1 MTRELI
7 ISSIQALWT
16 SPAIL
21 ESHQDRHSL
30 PAILGFIKV
39 ATRQDFYSSP
49 ATLGDSPGFLLVTRD
64 ARGLARISTHHPRRS
79 GTRLSG
85 PRPARRLAH
94 RELAYHGLAPL
105 ADSLIVNSSITDSPR
120 LGTRPK
126 RLRHRRLAYRR
137 LATLGDSPAAASPSW
152 AHLLRTRPRGLA
164 MIGSRHSS
172 KSGIRHSPISG
183 SHCAPEHTII
193 EPQAASTRRLKP
205 RGLLPLG
212 IFR

>member
-39 ATRQDFYSSP
+39 ATSQDFYSSP
-49 ATLGDSPGFLLVTRD
+49 AMLADSPGFLLITRD
-64 ARGLARISTHHPRRS
+64 ARGLVYR
-79 GTRLSG
+79 
-85 PRPARRLAH
+85 
-94 RELAYHGLAPL
+94 GLAPL
-105 ADSLIVNSSITDSPR
+105 ADSLIGNSLITASPHSPTHSSRTRLSHSPR

>member
-1 MTRELI
+1 MTQYDSGTHHI
-7 ISSIQALWT
+7 INSSSLDIARNIGKSSR
-16 SPAIL
+16 SPLFTRNIGIY
-21 ESHQDRHSL
+21 QGRH
-30 PAILGFIKV
+30 
-39 ATRQDFYSSP
+39 
-49 ATLGDSPGFLLVTRD
+49 SPGFLLVTRD
-64 ARGLARISTHHPRRS
+64 ARGLARISTHHSRCS

-105 ADSLIVNSSITDSPR
+105 ADSLVVNSSITDSPR